1 MSWYNLEKTVRRIS
15 EGAMKSSLSILR
27 RIAITAVVLVTM
39 IIATG
44 ISYAA
49 DEVRPDNGIPVVY
62 ITIDESQGTI
72 AAMNEDEEHN
82 TRCQGTISIDVTV
95 DLIDGAWW
103 QSDDTWKVI
112 YWAEPIRLDVPAEFA
127 DRPRLCAI

>member
-1 MSWYNLEKTVRRIS
+1 MKEEIEMSAEFARGFAEGRLSTQPKWISVKERMPEKDGVYYT
-15 EGAMKSSLSILR
+15 
-27 RIAITAVVLVTM
+27 ITELQRDVPFA
-39 IIATG
+39 G
-44 ISYAA
+44 K
-49 DEVRPDNGIPVVY
+49 
-62 ITIDESQGTI
+62 
-72 AAMNEDEEHN
+72 
-82 TRCQGTISIDVTV
+82 GTISIDVTV